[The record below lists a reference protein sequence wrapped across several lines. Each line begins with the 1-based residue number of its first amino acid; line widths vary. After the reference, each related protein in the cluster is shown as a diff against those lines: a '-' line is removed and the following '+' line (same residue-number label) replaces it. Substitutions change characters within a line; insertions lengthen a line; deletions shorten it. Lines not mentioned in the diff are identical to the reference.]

1 MDRSRDRSRA
11 RRARRVQ
18 AVKGWVI
25 GGSATLNCYHR
36 PNRSVKLFIR
46 CLRTVALIARLDSSR
61 RGRHQATHRKTVQ
74 IDLGIFPGV
83 HRYPTIQKDKTRHTR
98 LQGDASLAFGLS
110 FAVRSEQQAP
120 SAVLA

>member
-1 MDRSRDRSRA
+1 MNRSRDRSRA

-25 GGSATLNCYHR
+25 GGSATLICYHR

-46 CLRTVALIARLDSSR
+46 CLRTVASAARRDPV
-61 RGRHQATHRKTVQ
+61 RHDRQRATHRRIVP
-74 IDLGIFPGV
+74 IDLEIFPGV

-98 LQGDASLAFGLS
+98 FQGDASLTLGLS
-110 FAVRSEQQAP
+110 FAVQSEQQAP
-120 SAVLA
+120 SAMLA

>member
-36 PNRSVKLFIR
+36 PNRSVK
-46 CLRTVALIARLDSSR
+46 S
-61 RGRHQATHRKTVQ
+61 KTVQ